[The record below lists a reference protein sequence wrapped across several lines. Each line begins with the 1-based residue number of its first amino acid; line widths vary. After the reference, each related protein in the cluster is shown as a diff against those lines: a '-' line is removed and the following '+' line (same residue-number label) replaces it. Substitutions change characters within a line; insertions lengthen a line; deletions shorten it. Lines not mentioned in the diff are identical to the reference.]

1 MMSEIMFKVIEERGR
16 AGGWSILL
24 DSTIVQP
31 VQPSSQRSH
40 MKEWAGGEGDQVNV
54 N

>member
-31 VQPSSQRSH
+31 VQPELSEVSH
-40 MKEWAGGEGDQVNV
+40 EGMGRWRRRPS
-54 N
+54 